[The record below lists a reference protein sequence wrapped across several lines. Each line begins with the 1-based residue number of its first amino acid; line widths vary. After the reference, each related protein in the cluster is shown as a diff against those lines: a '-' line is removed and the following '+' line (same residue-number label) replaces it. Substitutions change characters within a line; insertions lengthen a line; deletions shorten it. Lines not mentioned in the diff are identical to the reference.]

1 MEGLWEKSKVDIY
14 FEDGEQD
21 RYVRQ
26 GFNNL
31 TDEVSGEQ
39 VNAFVQTL
47 NSLHELPA
55 AYAIVT
61 ESHRYDI

>member
-1 MEGLWEKSKVDIY
+1 MEGLWEKSKIDIY
-14 FEDGEQD
+14 FDSGEPD
-21 RYVRQ
+21 EYVRQ

-31 TDEVSGEQ
+31 VDDTSGEQ
-39 VNAFVQTL
+39 INTFVQTM

-61 ESHRYDI
+61 ESHRYDA